1 MADPRAEKPK
11 ENKNTR
17 RSPSGADLVSLLL
30 LILFGFG
37 VWAVVERGFS
47 ELLHSR
53 EPNEQK
59 ILDADGVTKQ
69 KAELADVKND
79 TTETQKALNA
89 ARLEQLK
96 QNAAVQSF
104 VATYPDLANAS
115 SPANVAPEV
124 IRAYT
129 EARRQELSATTVVT
143 SLESRLATL
152 KAQADALTSE
162 LDLTTERAESEFRRA
177 SFWYALVKRAG
188 TIVITLAVVL
198 VLIFAVRLLLWRM
211 AEKKRMST
219 VEGFRPVELALATL
233 ALLFA
238 YDQFSYPGAAL
249 VGLLLLLILL
259 RRIKWPRELDKV
271 PPESNKVAAK

>member
-11 ENKNTR
+11 ENNNPR

-37 VWAVVERGFS
+37 VWAGVEWGFT
-47 ELLHSR
+47 ELLRAR

-115 SPANVAPEV
+115 SPANVAPDV

-129 EARRQELSATTVVT
+129 EARRQERSATTVVT

-162 LDLTTERAESEFRRA
+162 LDLTTERAESQFRRA
-177 SFWYALVKRAG
+177 SFRYTFVKRAG

-198 VLIFAVRLLLWRM
+198 VLLFAVRLLLWRM

-219 VEGFRPVELALATL
+219 VEGFRPVELALAAL
-233 ALLFA
+233 VLLFA

-259 RRIKWPRELDKV
+259 RRIKWPREPKKVSQEPDKV
-271 PPESNKVAAK
+271 LAK